1 MNALEQRMLV
11 LAGEKMRARAEIV
24 ADLDVVEN
32 RLKAEKQTAEDWI
45 RLAELQSQPK
55 DASSPKKGAD

>member
-1 MNALEQRMLV
+1 
-11 LAGEKMRARAEIV
+11 MRARGEIV

-45 RLAELQSQPK
+45 RLAELQPQPK
-55 DASSPKKGAD
+55 VASSPEKGTD

>member
-11 LAGEKMRARAEIV
+11 LAGQKMRARAEIV

-32 RLKAEKQTAEDWI
+32 RLKSEKQTAEDWI

-55 DASSPKKGAD
+55 VASSPEKGTD

>member
-11 LAGEKMRARAEIV
+11 LVGEKVRARAEIV
-24 ADLDVVEN
+24 ADLEVLEN
-32 RLKAEKQTAEDWI
+32 RLKAEKQSPEDWI

-55 DASSPKKGAD
+55 DASSPEKGTV